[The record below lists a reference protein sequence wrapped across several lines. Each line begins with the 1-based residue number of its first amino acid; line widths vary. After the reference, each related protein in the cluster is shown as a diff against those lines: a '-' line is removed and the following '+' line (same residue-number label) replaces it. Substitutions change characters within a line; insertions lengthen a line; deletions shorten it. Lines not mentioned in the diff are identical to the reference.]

1 MSAQSGEQRE
11 DLARLVRDSVAAH
24 QGTVGAV
31 RAALLPQVL
40 EYGRLVAQAVGQGK
54 RLLACGNGGS
64 AAEAQHLVAEL
75 VGRFHVER
83 RPLAALAL
91 TTDTSIITAV
101 GNDYGYRE
109 VFARQVEAL
118 AAPGDLLLLI
128 STSGNSENILA
139 AAERGRGIGTVNVA
153 LTGRGGGKLA
163 ALADLVLRVPSDD
176 TPRIQ
181 EMHLLIDHCLCQIV
195 ERLLGFTR

>member
-1 MSAQSGEQRE
+1 MSAHSGEQRE

-40 EYGRLVAQAVGQGK
+40 EYGWLVAQAVGQGK

-163 ALADLVLRVPSDD
+163 GLADLVLRVPSDD